1 MDLHHSNLL
10 MTFTS
15 GGGRITAMA
24 AFGSDCGTDHPSH
37 GAFYDRL
44 SRFLS
49 RYRSGV
55 EQPSALDDVISVGFP
70 KAS

>member
-1 MDLHHSNLL
+1 MDLHPCTLL
-10 MTFTS
+10 MAFTS
-15 GGGRITAMA
+15 GGGRVTMTAS
-24 AFGSDCGTDHPSH
+24 FGSDCGTDHPSH